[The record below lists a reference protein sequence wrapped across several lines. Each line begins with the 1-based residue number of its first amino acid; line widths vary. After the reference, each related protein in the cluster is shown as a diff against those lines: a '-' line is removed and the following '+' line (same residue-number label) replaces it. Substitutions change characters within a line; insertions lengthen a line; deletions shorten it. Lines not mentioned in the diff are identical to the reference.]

1 MQLHRYLVGL
11 LFAGLSL
18 PGYTA
23 DITVTGWSTSLPDS
37 VMDAGMYYPSTL
49 ESELPTTATVSISG
63 LMNSTDTWKVM
74 ASTNITGININVQCS
89 ENRSSITNEN
99 TVSGCNNYTSLTSS
113 EQEIFSG
120 TGNPAGIPLKFKITN
135 FDVTDGTGTK
145 NIEIQ
150 YRVVTP

>member
-1 MQLHRYLVGL
+1 
-11 LFAGLSL
+11 
-18 PGYTA
+18 
-23 DITVTGWSTSLPDS
+23 
-37 VMDAGMYYPSTL
+37 MDAGMYYPSTL

-63 LMNSTDTWKVM
+63 LMNPTDTWKVV
-74 ASTNITGININVQCS
+74 ASTSVTGISIDVRCRPGTVPNCS
-89 ENRSSITNEN
+89 YKTLTN
-99 TVSGCNNYTSLTSS
+99 S

-120 TGNPAGIPLKFKITN
+120 TGNHANIPLDFMIKN